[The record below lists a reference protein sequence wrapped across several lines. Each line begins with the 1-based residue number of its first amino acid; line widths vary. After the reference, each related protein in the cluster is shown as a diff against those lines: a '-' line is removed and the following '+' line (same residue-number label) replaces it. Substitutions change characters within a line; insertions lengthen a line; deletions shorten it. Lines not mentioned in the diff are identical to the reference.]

1 MRWKLLIIA
10 SLAAGFIGC
19 GLWSAL
25 AIGVFGSARVLAR
38 NDWLLLSTTI
48 IPIAIDAYSGV
59 FVYRHT
65 ARRRKTQATFT
76 VILAL
81 VLTMGIYLVA
91 AAVFPDRLMIPRTY
105 EVRHAR

>member
-10 SLAAGFIGC
+10 SLAAAFIGC

-25 AIGVFGSARVLAR
+25 VIGIFGNARTLAR
-38 NDWLLLSTTI
+38 SDWLLLASAV
-48 IPIAIDAYSGV
+48 IPLGIATYAAV

-65 ARRRKTQATFT
+65 ARRRKTQATIT
-76 VILAL
+76 AILAL
-81 VLTMGIYLVA
+81 ILTLGSYLVA
-91 AAVFPDRLMIPRTY
+91 SQAFPERLIIPRTY